1 MSLISDYFERMCW
14 FSWFGKSRAFGIE
27 GSLGL
32 NVTFMIPLNKSDDSS
47 ILRRM
52 WQGIFFFF
60 KSWPRVIN
68 LGWGSNLNNRRN
80 RVTQKEH
87 HLSCFHLLKSC
98 GCFSYRNYS
107 CIYSFDKRSS
117 GKLCA
122 IMMFPEKHSVSLG
135 WEDKLRSRN
144 KYESHVITN
153 SGKINAVPV
162 YFALWPITKNG
173 VLYYNLELYY
183 FVSHVCPTIFRKI
196 VIFSHEKHLR
206 SKRFHLLLKD

>member
-1 MSLISDYFERMCW
+1 M
-14 FSWFGKSRAFGIE
+14 
-27 GSLGL
+27 
-32 NVTFMIPLNKSDDSS
+32 TFMIPLNKSDDSS

-122 IMMFPEKHSVSLG
+122 IMKNILCH
-135 WEDKLRSRN
+135 WDKLRRRN
-144 KYESHVITN
+144 KYESHAITN

-162 YFALWPITKNG
+162 YFAL
-173 VLYYNLELYY
+173 
-183 FVSHVCPTIFRKI
+183 
-196 VIFSHEKHLR
+196 
-206 SKRFHLLLKD
+206 